1 MGQEGRCVQN
11 VRPWLPGER
20 RCQPLA
26 PGGSKLHSRVCEGRP
41 WSSLL
46 PKIRSLRT
54 NGWARA
60 LRRERGKVEQG
71 GLVARWT
78 PPQAMPMKMWIKA
91 AAMSGAG

>member
-1 MGQEGRCVQN
+1 MSG
-11 VRPWLPGER
+11 PGSQAR
-20 RCQPLA
+20 RCQPLT

-46 PKIRSLRT
+46 PMIRSLRT

-71 GLVARWT
+71 GLVAMRT
-78 PPQAMPMKMWIKA
+78 PPQALPMKVWTKA
-91 AAMSGAG
+91 AAEGHRLTSRVWASGPV